1 MKPIKKYITAAMLGS
16 LLFTV
21 QSCDLDEYNP
31 GGTTADEIFS
41 SEAGFN
47 AVLNGVYGYWG
58 GQFYGREDIVLLVNG
73 GADTWINIA
82 NSGYGRQMSK
92 YQEGNSTTGQFLNTW
107 RRLYEIINDCNACLN
122 RIDQVDWSDPA
133 MRNSRFGEAS
143 FMRAYAYWMLV
154 EMFGNVELRTTETTE
169 PVFEAHRSTYADL
182 YNCML
187 TDVENAVQNVP
198 ITQTEVGRVTKKAA
212 YGLKARIALTYASHC
227 ESQAEKDTY
236 YQMAQDAADYV
247 IEHQDELGVRLYDTP
262 GEVFDPA
269 NNKTNEEAM
278 LIATHSTT
286 PELNINSS
294 NPNRLHIYFHAKYT
308 ERLGINP
315 DTDKGTDWMGYE
327 YGNDRNSKSGS
338 MCMMPTKHLLEL
350 YDETIDDRYNKW
362 FREDYV
368 QIVEGY
374 TWTVADLEH
383 FEKPESLLGQPVP
396 VGDLAMRFTKQ
407 AYSGTTEEKRAL
419 PYALV
424 DINDTYDPVTGSVS
438 TNPNFN
444 VHFPT
449 LLKFEDESIES
460 RDLPWNSQVGS
471 NDVFM
476 MRLPEMYLI
485 AAECEVMKTGGNL
498 DNAADYLNV
507 IRRRA
512 AVPRHEEDME
522 VTGSELASLSEGG
535 TALDFILDERA
546 RELCGEFLRWFDL
559 KRTNNIVRYIKDLN
573 YNPDVAPYVN
583 EYCNLRPIPNGF
595 LTTISNPDEFGQ
607 NPGWN

>member
-41 SEAGFN
+41 SEAGFD

-82 NSGYGRQMSK
+82 NCGYGRQMSK
-92 YQEGNSTTGQFLNTW
+92 YQECNSTVGQFLNTW

-122 RIDQVDWSDPA
+122 RIDQVDWSDPVI
-133 MRNSRFGEAS
+133 RNSRFGEAS

-154 EMFGNVELRTTETTE
+154 EMYGNVELRTTETTE
-169 PVFEAHRSTYADL
+169 PVFESHRSTYADL

-187 TDVENAVQNVP
+187 TDVQNAIDNVP
-198 ITQTEVGRVTKKAA
+198 VSQTDIGRVTKKAA

-247 IEHQDELGVRLYDTP
+247 IEHQSELGVRLYDTP

-278 LIATHSTT
+278 LIATHSTV
-286 PELNINSS
+286 PELNMNSK
-294 NPNRLHIYFHAKYT
+294 NPNRLHIYFHAKYSDWV
-308 ERLGINP
+308 GIAMN
-315 DTDKGTDWMGYE
+315 YE

-350 YDETIDDRYNKW
+350 YNEDIDARYGAW
-362 FREDYV
+362 FRENYY
-368 QIVEGY
+368 QTATGY
-374 TWTVADLEH
+374 TWTENDLNH
-383 FEKPESLLGQPVP
+383 FEKPQTMLGRSMAQ
-396 VGDLAMRFTKQ
+396 GDLAMCFTKK
-407 AYSGTTEEKRAL
+407 AWDGTTEDKRAL
-419 PYALV
+419 PYAMV
-424 DINDTYDPVTGSVS
+424 DINDTYDPITGAVT
-438 TNPNFN
+438 TNANFN
-444 VHFPT
+444 LHFPT
-449 LLKFEDESIES
+449 LLKFEDAHLEELG
-460 RDLPWNSQVGS
+460 LPTNSQVGS

-507 IRRRA
+507 IRSRA
-512 AVPRHEEDME
+512 AVPGHEEDME
-522 VTGSELASLSEGG
+522 VTGSQLVSLSEGG

>member
-1 MKPIKKYITAAMLGS
+1 MKRYKKYIYAAMLGS
-16 LLFTV
+16 LLFTT

-31 GGTTADEIFS
+31 GGTTSDNVFS

-73 GADTWINIA
+73 GSDTWINIA
-82 NSGYGRQMSK
+82 NCGYGRQMSK

-107 RRLYEIINDCNACLN
+107 RRLYEIINDCNACLG
-122 RIDQVDWSDPA
+122 RIDQPNWSSQET
-133 MRNSRFGEAS
+133 RNNRFGEAS
-143 FMRAYAYWMLV
+143 FHRAYAYWMLV

-169 PVFEAHRSTYADL
+169 PIFESYRSTYADL

-187 TDVENAVQNVP
+187 TDVQNAIDNVP
-198 ITQTEVGRVTKKAA
+198 YTTTDVGRVTKKAA

-227 ESQAEKDTY
+227 ESQTEKDTY

-247 IEHQDELGVRLYDTP
+247 IEHQDELGVSLYETP

-269 NNKTNEEAM
+269 NNKTNTEAM

-286 PELNINSS
+286 PGLNMNSS
-294 NPNRLHIYFHAKYT
+294 NPNRLHIYFHAKYSDWV
-308 ERLGINP
+308 GIPMN
-315 DTDKGTDWMGYE
+315 YE

-350 YDETIDDRYNKW
+350 YNENIDDRYNQW
-362 FREDYV
+362 FREDYAETSSDYV
-368 QIVEGY
+368 
-374 TWTVADLEH
+374 WTENDLDH
-383 FEKPESLLGQPVP
+383 FEKPASMAGQSIAQ
-396 VGDLAMRFTKQ
+396 GELAMRFTKNEFD
-407 AYSGTTEEKRAL
+407 GTETEKRAL

-424 DINDTYDPVTGSVS
+424 DINDTYDPTTGAVS

-444 VHFPT
+444 LHFPT
-449 LLKFEDESIES
+449 LLKFEDAHLEELG
-460 RDLPWNSQVGS
+460 LPTNSQVGS

-485 AAECEVMKTGGNL
+485 AAECEVMKTGGDL
-498 DNAADYLNV
+498 DRAAAYLNV
-507 IRRRA
+507 IRERA
-512 AVPRHEEDME
+512 AVPGHEADMH
-522 VTGSELASLSEGG
+522 VTGSQLAQLSMAYQEGDANA

-559 KRTNNIVRYIKDLN
+559 KRTGNLVRYIKDLN

>member
-1 MKPIKKYITAAMLGS
+1 MKHYKKYIFAAMLGS
-16 LLFTV
+16 MLFAT
-21 QSCDLDEYNP
+21 QSCDLEEYNP
-31 GGTTADEIFS
+31 GGTTVDDVFA

-82 NSGYGRQMSK
+82 NCGYGRQMSK
-92 YQEGNSTTGQFLNTW
+92 YQECNSTTGQFLNTW
-107 RRLYEIINDCNACLN
+107 RRLYEIINDCNACLG
-122 RIDQVDWSDPA
+122 RIDQVDWSSQET
-133 MRNSRFGEAS
+133 RNNRFGEAS

-154 EMFGNVELRTTETTE
+154 EMFGNVELRTTETIE
-169 PVFEAHRSTYADL
+169 PVFESHRSTYADL
-182 YNCML
+182 YKQML
-187 TDVENAVQNVP
+187 LDVENAINNVAYTT
-198 ITQTEVGRVTKKAA
+198 IDVGRITKKAA

-227 ESQAEKDTY
+227 ETQAEKDTY

-247 IEHQDELGVRLYDTP
+247 ITHQSELGVSLYENP
-262 GEVFDPA
+262 GEVFDPL
-269 NNKTNEEAM
+269 NNKTNTEAM

-286 PELNINSS
+286 PGLNMNSS
-294 NPNRLHIYFHAKYT
+294 NPNRLHIYFHAKYSDWV
-308 ERLGINP
+308 GIAMN
-315 DTDKGTDWMGYE
+315 YE

-350 YDETIDDRYNKW
+350 YDKTIDDRYNKW
-362 FREDYV
+362 FREDYLETATDYV
-368 QIVEGY
+368 
-374 TWTVADLEH
+374 WTETDLNH
-383 FEKPESLLGQPVP
+383 FEKPVSMVGQPISQ
-396 VGDLAMRFTKQ
+396 GELAMRFTKDEFE
-407 AYSGTTEEKRAL
+407 GTMEAKRAL

-424 DINDTYDPVTGSVS
+424 DINDTYDPTTGAVS
-438 TNPNFN
+438 TNANFN
-444 VHFPT
+444 LHFPT
-449 LLKFEDESIES
+449 LLKFEDAHLEELG
-460 RDLPWNSQVGS
+460 LPTNSQVGS

-498 DNAADYLNV
+498 DKAANYLNV

-512 AVPRHEEDME
+512 AVPGHESDME
-522 VTGSELASLSEGG
+522 VSGSQLASLSMAAQAGG
-535 TALDFILDERA
+535 DATPLDFILDERA

-559 KRTNNIVRYIKDLN
+559 KRTGNLVRYIKDLN

>member
-41 SEAGFN
+41 SEAGFD
-47 AVLNGVYGYWG
+47 AVLNGVYGQWG
-58 GQFYGREDIVLLVNG
+58 GEFYGREDIVLLVNG
-73 GADTWINIA
+73 GADTWINFA
-82 NSGYGRQMSK
+82 NCGYGRQMSK

-107 RRLYEIINDCNACLN
+107 KRLYGIINNCNACLN

-198 ITQTEVGRVTKKAA
+198 VTQTEVGRVTKKAA
-212 YGLKARIALTYASHC
+212 YGLKARIALTYASYC
-227 ESQAEKDTY
+227 ESQTEKDTY

-247 IEHQDELGVRLYDTP
+247 IEHQSELGVRLYDTP

-286 PELNINSS
+286 PELNINSK
-294 NPNRLHIYFHAKYT
+294 NPNRLHLYFHAKYSDWV
-308 ERLGINP
+308 GIVQN
-315 DTDKGTDWMGYE
+315 YE
-327 YGNDRNSKSGS
+327 YGNDKNSNGSS

-350 YDETIDDRYNKW
+350 YNEDIDARYGAW
-362 FREDYV
+362 FREDYY
-368 QIVEGY
+368 QTATNY
-374 TWTVADLEH
+374 TWTENDLNH
-383 FEKPESLLGQPVP
+383 FEKPASMLGQPIAQ
-396 VGDLAMRFTKQ
+396 GDLAMCFTKK
-407 AYSGTTEEKRAL
+407 AWDGTTEDKRAL
-419 PYALV
+419 PYAMV
-424 DINDTYDPVTGSVS
+424 DINDTYDPITGAVT
-438 TNPNFN
+438 TNANFN
-444 VHFPT
+444 IHFPT
-449 LLKFEDESIES
+449 LLKFEDGHLEELG
-460 RDLPWNSQVGS
+460 LPTNSQVGS

-512 AVPRHEEDME
+512 AVPGHETDME
-522 VTGSELASLSEGG
+522 VTGSQLVSLSEGG

>member
-31 GGTTADEIFS
+31 GGTTVDDVFAT
-41 SEAGFN
+41 EAGFD

-82 NSGYGRQMSK
+82 NCGYGRQMSK
-92 YQEGNSTTGQFLNTW
+92 YQECNSTVGQFLNTW
-107 RRLYEIINDCNACLN
+107 RRLYEIVNDCNACLN

-133 MRNSRFGEAS
+133 KRNSRFGEAS

-154 EMFGNVELRTTETTE
+154 EMYGNVELRTTETTE

-198 ITQTEVGRVTKKAA
+198 ITQTEVGRITRKAA

-247 IEHQDELGVRLYDTP
+247 IGHQSELGVRLYDTP

-269 NNKTNEEAM
+269 NNKTNTEAM

-286 PELNINSS
+286 PSLNMNSS
-294 NPNRLHIYFHAKYT
+294 NPNRLHIYFHAKYSDWV
-308 ERLGINP
+308 GIAMN
-315 DTDKGTDWMGYE
+315 YE

-350 YDETIDDRYNKW
+350 YNEDIDARYGAW
-362 FREDYV
+362 FREDYY
-368 QIVEGY
+368 QTATNY
-374 TWTVADLEH
+374 TWTENDLNH
-383 FEKPESLLGQPVP
+383 FEKPASMLGQPIAQ
-396 VGDLAMRFTKQ
+396 GDLAMCFTKK
-407 AYSGTTEEKRAL
+407 AWDGTTEDKRAL
-419 PYALV
+419 PYAMV
-424 DINDTYDPVTGSVS
+424 DINDTYDPITGAVT
-438 TNPNFN
+438 TNANFN
-444 VHFPT
+444 IHFPT
-449 LLKFEDESIES
+449 LLKFEDGHLEELG
-460 RDLPWNSQVGS
+460 LPTNSQVGS

-485 AAECEVMKTGGNL
+485 AAECEVMKSNGNL

-507 IRRRA
+507 IRSRA
-512 AVPRHEEDME
+512 AVPGHEEDMK
-522 VTGSELASLSEGG
+522 VTGSQLESLSKGG

-595 LTTISNPDEFGQ
+595 LTTISNPDEFGK